1 MNGFKTYL
9 ETHVGLLATG
19 NELSSVW
26 NRNDRDVVVVPSQE
40 VLLSWNN
47 VSNDDGGSKR
57 EDDVLVVRVQDESA
71 VDLA

>member
-26 NRNDRDVVVVPSQE
+26 NRNDWDIVVVASQE

>member
-9 ETHVGLLATG
+9 ETHVGLLTTG